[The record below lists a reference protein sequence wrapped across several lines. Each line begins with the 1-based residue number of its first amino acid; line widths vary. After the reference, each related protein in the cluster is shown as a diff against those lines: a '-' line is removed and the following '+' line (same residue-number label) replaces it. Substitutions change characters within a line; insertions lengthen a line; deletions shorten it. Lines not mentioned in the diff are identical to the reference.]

1 VITSLYFTDC
11 YHFKKSQILLINYLK
26 MSNLSNIKKY
36 KSTCSYCGVG
46 CGVEVTDLGNG
57 KIHVEGDKDHPSSKG
72 MLCSKGMNLHYTV
85 NDKSDRLL
93 YPEMR
98 FNRNMPLQRVS
109 WDTALDRTA
118 AIFKTFIQKYGPDSV
133 GFYVSGQCSTEEYYI
148 INKLIKGFIG
158 SNNIDT
164 NSRLC
169 MSSAV
174 VGYKLTLG
182 EDSVPV
188 CYDDIELADCF
199 FVTGANPAWCHPII
213 WRRVEAHKAA
223 NPDVKIIVIDPRRT
237 QTASQADLHL
247 QIHPGT
253 DIVLTNIIGRILI
266 ENNWIDQD
274 FITNHTDGFEAYREQ
289 VFTRTLT
296 EAAEICGIS
305 ENDIQLAAK
314 YIYESKGFLSM
325 WTMGLNQSVVGVNKN
340 LSLID
345 LHLIMGRI
353 GKEGNGPF
361 SLTGQPNAMGGREV
375 GGLANMLP
383 AHRDLLNPAHREEVQ
398 AFWGGTKISDKPGFT
413 ATEMFQAL
421 ADGRMKAIWIVTTN
435 PMVSLPDLNMVEK
448 GLQNAKFVV
457 VQDISNRSDTV
468 KYADVVLPAAAW
480 AEKDSVF
487 TNSERRITL
496 LPKVIDA
503 PGEAL
508 DDTEIIK
515 RFAEKMGFGQSF
527 NYLNNSEIYDEHV
540 QSTKG
545 TNIDIS
551 GVSYEYLRENRSY
564 QWGRFDVRDSMF
576 DARNNESPTPNIEH
590 RTSNIETKRLFTDH
604 KFYTPNQRAKIHA
617 VPDENLSEKLSEDFP
632 LILTTGRIRDQWHTM
647 TKTGKVNKLNQHIA
661 QPYIE
666 IHPNDAEERNL
677 SDNQLVIIENR
688 RGNTTVKIK
697 ITTDVKQGVCF
708 MPMHFGKILGKDFGR
723 TNNLTNTLLD
733 PRSKEPDFKYSAVQV
748 RAYVKPVEKIVII
761 GAGSAGLGFINSYRQ
776 VNKTDEIHV
785 FSKEIYPFYNRVM
798 LPDYI
803 SGAQNWEQLVKL
815 REDQFSEAN
824 IQVHKGLEI
833 VNIDKKHKIIID
845 SEGNEHT
852 YDRLILGMGSRAF
865 MPPSVPK
872 IPGIFNM
879 RSRLDADSMK
889 PFFTPS
895 HQGEGRDGVFTP
907 KALIVGGGLLG
918 LELAASLREI
928 NVQVTIVQRISRFM
942 DRQLDQLGSDLLHE
956 EIVNLGIDVYYNDEV
971 AVFCGTDKL
980 EGVRLKSGRKI
991 EAQVAVFAIGTSP
1004 NVEIARAA
1012 GLEVNRG
1019 VVVNDYLQTS
1029 DPDIFAAGEIAQW
1042 RGEMWGITAAAEQQA
1057 DVIAKYIAGDWANY
1071 YKGSLSVNIM
1081 KIQGVQLC
1089 SMGMIETPKSSDYEE
1104 ITFIDKA
1111 KRYYKKCIIH
1121 NDKLVGATLI
1131 GDKSEFLE
1139 FKDLIANGI
1148 ELSDKR
1154 LELLRSG
1161 KKADPVMGKLVC
1173 SCNNVG
1179 EGNLKSCIAS
1189 GCKDFTAL
1197 CTQTGAGTGCGSCRP
1212 EVRAILESALV
1223 VGQESLLSDVAG

>member
-1 VITSLYFTDC
+1 
-11 YHFKKSQILLINYLK
+11 
-26 MSNLSNIKKY
+26 MSNSSNDKKF

-46 CGVEVTDLGNG
+46 CGVEITDLGNG
-57 KIHVEGDKDHPSSKG
+57 KIQVEGDKDHPSSKG

-85 NDKSDRLL
+85 NDTSDRLL

-148 INKLIKGFIG
+148 VNKLIKGFIG

-188 CYDDIELADCF
+188 CYNDIELADCF

-213 WRRVEAHKAA
+213 WRRVEAHKQA
-223 NPDVKIIVIDPRRT
+223 NPNVKIIVIDPRRT

-247 QIHPGT
+247 QLTPGT

-274 FITNHTDGFEAYREQ
+274 FIINHTDGFGAYREQ

-296 EAAEICGIS
+296 EAAAICGLP
-305 ENDIQLAAK
+305 ENDILLATQ

-345 LHLIMGRI
+345 LHLITGRI

-375 GGLANMLP
+375 GGLSNMLP

-398 AFWGGTKISDKPGFT
+398 AFWGGTKISDKPGFS

-421 ADGRMKAIWIVTTN
+421 ADGRMKAIWIITTN
-435 PMVSLPDLNMVEK
+435 PMVSLPDINMVEK

-457 VQDISNRSDTV
+457 IQDISNRSDTV

-496 LPKVIDA
+496 LPKVVNA

-508 DDTEIIK
+508 DDTEIIR
-515 RFAEKMGFGQSF
+515 RFAEKMGFGKSF
-527 NYLNNSEIYDEHV
+527 NYLNNSKIYDEHV
-540 QSTKG
+540 LSTKG

-551 GVSYEYLRENRSY
+551 GLSYEYLRANRSH
-564 QWGRFDVRDSMF
+564 QWGRKGEKNTGETEEGTKSVSV
-576 DARNNESPTPNIEH
+576 SPVSFP
-590 RTSNIETKRLFTDH
+590 RLFTDH

-617 VPDENLSEKLSEDFP
+617 VPDENLSEKLNEDFP

-647 TKTGKVNKLNQHIA
+647 TKTGKVSKLNQHIA
-661 QPYIE
+661 QPYVE
-666 IHPNDAEERNL
+666 IHPKDAE
-677 SDNQLVIIENR
+677 R
-688 RGNTTVKIK
+688 RGIKEGQVVEIETIRGKNQVKAQ
-697 ITTDVKQGVCF
+697 ITEDIREGVCF
-708 MPMHFGKILGKDFGR
+708 MPMHFGKILGSAFGR
-723 TNNLTNTLLD
+723 ANSLTNTLVD
-733 PRSKEPDFKYSAVQV
+733 ARSKEPDFKFSAVQI
-748 RAYVKPVEKIVII
+748 RPYVKPQEKIIII
-761 GAGSAGLGFINSYRQ
+761 GAGSAGLGFINSYRNLNQ
-776 VNKTDEIHV
+776 TDEIHV

-803 SGAQNWEQLVKL
+803 SGAQEWEQLVKL
-815 REDQFSEAN
+815 REDQFTEAN

-833 VNIDKKHKIIID
+833 VNIDRKNKVVVD
-845 SEGNEHT
+845 SDGNEHT

-879 RSRLDADSMK
+879 RSRLDADGIM
-889 PFFTPS
+889 PFMTQDNP
-895 HQGEGRDGVFTP
+895 H
-907 KALIVGGGLLG
+907 ALIVGGGLLG

-942 DRQLDQLGSDLLHE
+942 DRQLDQLGSDLLYE
-956 EIVNLGIDVYYNDEV
+956 EMLNLGIDIYFNDEV
-971 AVFCGTDKL
+971 AAFYGTDKF

-1057 DVIAKYIAGDWANY
+1057 DTIAKYIAGDWASY
-1071 YKGSLSVNIM
+1071 YQGSLSVNIM

-1089 SMGMIETPKSSDYEE
+1089 SMGMIETPKSPDYEE

-1121 NDKLVGATLI
+1121 NDKLVGAILI

-1139 FKDLIANGI
+1139 FKDLIAKGI

-1179 EGNLKSCIAS
+1179 EGNLKICISS
-1189 GCKDFTAL
+1189 GCRDFTSL
-1197 CTQTGAGTGCGSCRP
+1197 CSQTGAGMGCGSCRP
-1212 EVRAILESALV
+1212 EVRVILENALKEELIQV
-1223 VGQESLLSDVAG
+1223 

>member
-1 VITSLYFTDC
+1 MTKTV
-11 YHFKKSQILLINYLK
+11 
-26 MSNLSNIKKY
+26 NLKKY

-46 CGVEVTDLGNG
+46 CGVEITDLGNG
-57 KIHVEGDKDHPSSKG
+57 KIHVEGDKDHPSNKG

-93 YPEMR
+93 FPQMR
-98 FNRNMPLQRVS
+98 FNRSMPLQRVS
-109 WDTALDRTA
+109 WDAALDRTA

-213 WRRVEAHKAA
+213 WRRVEAHKQV
-223 NPDVKIIVIDPRRT
+223 NPNVKIIVIDPRRT

-247 QIHPGT
+247 QINPGT

-289 VFTRTLT
+289 VFTKTLT
-296 EAAEICGIS
+296 EAAGICGVLTS
-305 ENDIQLAAK
+305 DIQLAAK
-314 YIYESKGFLSM
+314 YIHESKGFLSM

-345 LHLIMGRI
+345 LHLITGRI

-383 AHRDLLNPAHREEVQ
+383 AHRDLLNPTHREEVQ

-421 ADGRMKAIWIVTTN
+421 ADGHMKAIWIVTTN

-468 KYADVVLPAAAW
+468 KYADVVLPAATW
-480 AEKDSVF
+480 AEKNSVF
-487 TNSERRITL
+487 TNSERRITF

-515 RFAEKMGFGQSF
+515 RFAEKMGFGKSF

-540 QSTKG
+540 LSTKG

-551 GVSYEYLRENRSY
+551 GVSYEYLKENRSI
-564 QWGRFDVRDSMF
+564 QWPFFDVRNSML
-576 DARNNESPTPNIEH
+576 DVRSSQPKIEN
-590 RTSNIETKRLFTDH
+590 RTSNIGTERLFTDS

-617 VPDENLSEKLSEDFP
+617 VPDENLSEKLNEDFP

-666 IHPNDAEERNL
+666 IHPKDASARGIKEGQVVEIETIRGK
-677 SDNQLVIIENR
+677 NQ
-688 RGNTTVKIK
+688 VKAK
-697 ITTDVKQGVCF
+697 ITEDIKQGVCF
-708 MPMHFGKILGKDFGR
+708 MPMHFGKILGSAFGR
-723 TNNLTNTLLD
+723 TNSLTNTLVD
-733 PRSKEPDFKYSAVQV
+733 ARSKEPDFKFSAVQIKV
-748 RAYVKPVEKIVII
+748 YEKPVEKIIII
-761 GAGSAGLGFINSYRQ
+761 GAGSAGLGFINSYRNL
-776 VNKTDEIHV
+776 NKTDEIHV

-803 SGAQNWEQLVKL
+803 SGAQEWEQLVKL
-815 REDQFSEAN
+815 REDQFTEAN
-824 IQVHKGLEI
+824 ILVHKGLEI
-833 VNIDKKHKIIID
+833 VNIDRKNKVVID
-845 SEGNEHT
+845 SNGDEHT

-865 MPPSVPK
+865 MPPSVPR

-879 RSRLDADSMK
+879 RSRLDADSLM
-889 PFFTPS
+889 PFLTPS
-895 HQGEGRDGVFTP
+895 HQGKGRDGVFVP
-907 KALIVGGGLLG
+907 HALIVGGGLLG

-971 AVFCGTDKL
+971 AAFYGTEKF

-1004 NVEIARAA
+1004 NVEIARAC

-1042 RGEMWGITAAAEQQA
+1042 NGEMWGITAAAEQQA
-1057 DVIAKYIAGDWANY
+1057 DTIAKYIAGDWASY

-1121 NDKLVGATLI
+1121 NDKLVGAILI

-1179 EGNLKSCIAS
+1179 EGNLKSCISA

-1212 EVRAILESALV
+1212 EVRAILENALKEELV
-1223 VGQESLLSDVAG
+1223 EV

>member
-1 VITSLYFTDC
+1 M
-11 YHFKKSQILLINYLK
+11 
-26 MSNLSNIKKY
+26 MSNLGNNKKY

-46 CGVEVTDLGNG
+46 CGVDVIALGNG

-72 MLCSKGMNLHYTV
+72 MLCSKGINLHYTV

-182 EDSVPV
+182 EDCVPV

-253 DIVLTNIIGRILI
+253 DIALTNIIGRILI

-289 VFTRTLT
+289 IFTRTLT
-296 EAAEICGIS
+296 EASEICGVSVEDIS
-305 ENDIQLAAK
+305 LAAQ

-345 LHLIMGRI
+345 LHLITGKI
-353 GKEGNGPF
+353 GKEGSGPF

-375 GGLANMLP
+375 GGLSNMLP

-496 LPKVIDA
+496 LPKVVDA

-515 RFAEKMGFGQSF
+515 RFAKKMGFADSF
-527 NYLNNSEIYDEHV
+527 NYLNNSEIYDEHCR
-540 QSTKG
+540 STKG

-551 GVSYEYLRENRSY
+551 GLSYEYLKENRSY
-564 QWGRFDVRDSMF
+564 QWGMKGGK
-576 DARNNESPTPNIEH
+576 
-590 RTSNIETKRLFTDH
+590 ETGEMQEGKNGEDFFPFSLPPVSFPRLFLDH

-617 VPDENLSEKLSEDFP
+617 VPDQNNSEPINEDFP
-632 LILTTGRIRDQWHTM
+632 LIMTTGRIRDQWHTM

-666 IHPNDAEERNL
+666 INPADAKERQL
-677 SDNQLVIIENR
+677 IDNQLVVIINR
-688 RGNTTVKIK
+688 RGNATVKIK
-697 ITTDVKQGVCF
+697 ITTDVKPGVCF

-723 TNNLTNTLLD
+723 CNNLTNTLVD
-733 PRSKEPDFKYSAVQV
+733 PRSKEPDFKFSAVQI
-748 RAYVKPVEKIVII
+748 RAYIKPAEKIVII

-776 VNKTDEIHV
+776 LNKTDEIHV

-803 SGAQNWEQLVKL
+803 SGAQDWEQLVKL
-815 REDQFSEAN
+815 REDQFAEAN
-824 IQVHKGLEI
+824 IQVHKGIEI
-833 VNIDKKHKIIID
+833 LNIDRKNKVVID
-845 SEGNEHT
+845 SEGQEHT
-852 YDRLILGMGSRAF
+852 YDRLVLGMGSRAF

-879 RSRLDADSMK
+879 RSRLDADSLM
-889 PFFTPS
+889 PFLTPS
-895 HQGEGRDGVFTP
+895 PFGDSTEQDFHSTSEP
-907 KALIVGGGLLG
+907 HALIVGGGLLG

-928 NVQVTIVQRISRFM
+928 DVQVTIIQRISRFM

-971 AVFCGTDKL
+971 AAYYGTDKF

-991 EAQVAVFAIGTSP
+991 DAQVAVFAIGTSP

-1057 DVIAKYIAGDWANY
+1057 DVIAKYIAGDWSSY

-1104 ITFIDKA
+1104 IIFIDKA

-1131 GDKSEFLE
+1131 GDKTEFLE

-1179 EGNLKSCIAS
+1179 EGNLKSCISS
-1189 GCKDFTAL
+1189 GCKDFTTL
-1197 CTQTGAGTGCGSCRP
+1197 CSQTGAGTGCGSCRP
-1212 EVRAILESALV
+1212 EVRVILENALAEELV
-1223 VGQESLLSDVAG
+1223 VA

>member
-1 VITSLYFTDC
+1 MSS
-11 YHFKKSQILLINYLK
+11 K
-26 MSNLSNIKKY
+26 SNLKKY

-57 KIHVEGDKDHPSSKG
+57 RLHLEGDKDHPSSKG

-85 NDKSDRLL
+85 MDQSDRLL

-133 GFYVSGQCSTEEYYI
+133 GFYVSGQCLTEEYYV

-213 WRRVEAHKAA
+213 WRRVEAHKQA
-223 NPDVKIIVIDPRRT
+223 NPNVKIIVVDPRRT

-253 DIVLTNIIGRILI
+253 DITLTNAIGRVLI
-266 ENNWIDQD
+266 EKKWIDQD
-274 FITNHTDGFEAYREQ
+274 FITNNTEGFEAYQTQ
-289 VFTRTLT
+289 VMQKSLV
-296 EAAEICGIS
+296 EAAEICGITP
-305 ENDIQLAAK
+305 EEITLAAQ
-314 YIYESKGFLSM
+314 YIHESKGFLSM
-325 WTMGLNQSVVGVNKN
+325 WTMGLNQSVIGVNKN

-345 LHLIMGRI
+345 LHLITGKIGR
-353 GKEGNGPF
+353 EGNGPF

-383 AHRDLLNPAHREEVQ
+383 AHRDLLNLAHRDEVQ
-398 AFWGGTKISDKPGFT
+398 TFWGGTKISDKPGFS
-413 ATEMFQAL
+413 ATEMFEAL
-421 ADGRMKAIWIVTTN
+421 ADGRMKAIWVVCTN
-435 PMVSLPDLNMVEK
+435 PLVSMPDVTLVEK
-448 GLQNAKFVV
+448 ALEKAKFVV
-457 VQDISNRSDTV
+457 VQDISNRSDTI

-480 AEKDSVF
+480 LEKEGTM
-487 TNSERRITL
+487 TNSERRITH
-496 LPKVIDA
+496 LPKVLDA
-503 PGEAL
+503 PGEAKS
-508 DDTEIIK
+508 DTEIINL
-515 RFAEKMGFGQSF
+515 FANKMGFGEAFDYTS
-527 NYLNNSEIYDEHV
+527 LSEVYDEHCR
-540 QSTKG
+540 STKG

-551 GVSYEYLRENRSY
+551 GLNYEVLKENRSI
-564 QWGRFDVRDSMF
+564 QWPYP
-576 DARNNESPTPNIEH
+576 ANAESVEKSFKESGT
-590 RTSNIETKRLFTDH
+590 RRLFTDG
-604 KFYTPNQRAKIHA
+604 KFYTLNQKAKIHA
-617 VPDENLSEKLSEDFP
+617 VPDENHSESLNEDFP
-632 LILTTGRIRDQWHTM
+632 LVMTTGRIRDQWHTM

-661 QPYIE
+661 QPYLE
-666 IHPNDAEERNL
+666 IHPEDAQERQI
-677 SDNQLVIIENR
+677 SDNQIVEIVGR
-688 RGNTTVKIK
+688 RGKAQVKAK
-697 ITTDVKQGVCF
+697 VTTDVKKGVCF
-708 MPMHFGKILGKDFGR
+708 MPMHFGRILGSDFGR
-723 TNNLTNTLLD
+723 TNNLTNSLYD
-733 PRSKEPDFKYSAVQV
+733 PRSKEPDFKFTAVEV
-748 RAYVKPVEKIVII
+748 RAYVKPQEKIIII
-761 GAGSAGLGFINSYRQ
+761 GAGSAGLGFIKSYRELNQ
-776 VNKTDEIHV
+776 TDEIHV

-803 SGAQNWEQLVKL
+803 SGAQDWSQLVKL
-815 REDQFSEAN
+815 REDQFIESN
-824 IQVHKGLEI
+824 IIVHKGIEV
-833 VNIDKKHKIIID
+833 VNIDRKNKTIVD

-865 MPPSVPK
+865 MPPSIPK

-879 RSRLDADSMK
+879 RSRIDADSLM
-889 PFFTPS
+889 PFLKQDNP
-895 HQGEGRDGVFTP
+895 H
-907 KALIVGGGLLG
+907 ALIVGGGLLG

-928 NVQVTIVQRISRFM
+928 NVKVTIVQRISRFM
-942 DRQLDQLGSDLLHE
+942 DRQLDPLGSELLTE
-956 EIVNLGIDVYYNDEV
+956 EILNLGIDVYFNDEV
-971 AVFCGTDKL
+971 SAFYGTDNF

-991 EAQVAVFAIGTSP
+991 DAQVAVFAIGTSP

-1012 GLEVNRG
+1012 GIEVNRG

-1029 DPDIFAAGEIAQW
+1029 DESIFAAGEIAQW
-1042 RGEMWGITAAAEQQA
+1042 RGQMWGITAAAEQQA
-1057 DVIAKYIAGDWANY
+1057 DIIAKYIAGDFASY
-1071 YKGSLSVNIM
+1071 YKGSLSMNIM

-1089 SMGMIETPKSSDYEE
+1089 SLGMIDTPKSPDYEE
-1104 ITFIDKA
+1104 IIFIDKA

-1121 NDKLVGATLI
+1121 NDKLVGAILI

-1179 EGNLKSCIAS
+1179 EGNLKSTIAS

-1197 CTQTGAGTGCGSCRP
+1197 CSQTGAGMGCGSCRP
-1212 EVRAILESALV
+1212 EVRAILENALKEALV
-1223 VGQESLLSDVAG
+1223 EA

>member
-1 VITSLYFTDC
+1 
-11 YHFKKSQILLINYLK
+11 
-26 MSNLSNIKKY
+26 MSNLSYVKKY

-46 CGVEVTDLGNG
+46 CGVEITDLGNG

-109 WDTALDRTA
+109 WDAALDRTA

-213 WRRVEAHKAA
+213 WRRVEAHKQA
-223 NPDVKIIVIDPRRT
+223 NPNVKIIVIDPRRT

-247 QIHPGT
+247 QINPGT

-274 FITNHTDGFEAYREQ
+274 FIANHTDGFEAYREQ

-305 ENDIQLAAK
+305 ANDIQLAAK

-345 LHLIMGRI
+345 LHLITGRI

-435 PMVSLPDLNMVEK
+435 PMVSLPDINMVEK

-515 RFAEKMGFGQSF
+515 RFAEKMGFGESF
-527 NYLNNSEIYDEHV
+527 NYLTNSEIYDEHV
-540 QSTKG
+540 LSTKG

-551 GVSYEYLRENRSY
+551 GISYEYLKENRSI
-564 QWGRFDVRDSMF
+564 QWPFVDVRNSILDVGSS
-576 DARNNESPTPNIEH
+576 ESKIEN
-590 RTSNIETKRLFTDH
+590 RKSKIGTERLFSDH

-617 VPDENLSEKLSEDFP
+617 VPDENLSEKLNEDFP

-666 IHPNDAEERNL
+666 IHPKDAAARGIKEGQVIEVETIRGK
-677 SDNQLVIIENR
+677 NQ
-688 RGNTTVKIK
+688 VKAQ
-697 ITTDVKQGVCF
+697 ITEDIKQGVCF
-708 MPMHFGKILGKDFGR
+708 MPMHFGKILGNAFGR
-723 TNNLTNTLLD
+723 ANSLTNTLVD
-733 PRSKEPDFKYSAVQV
+733 ARSKEPDFKFSAVQI
-748 RAYVKPVEKIVII
+748 RPYIKPVEKIIII

-776 VNKTDEIHV
+776 LNKTDEIHV

-803 SGAQNWEQLVKL
+803 SGAQEWEQLVKL
-815 REDQFSEAN
+815 REDQFTEAN
-824 IQVHKGLEI
+824 ILVHKGLEI
-833 VNIDKKHKIIID
+833 VNIDKKNKVVID
-845 SEGNEHT
+845 SNGDEHT

-879 RSRLDADSMK
+879 RSRLDADSLM
-889 PFFTPS
+889 PFLFPS
-895 HQGEGRDGVFTP
+895 PNGEGQGGVKP
-907 KALIVGGGLLG
+907 HALIVGGGLLG

-956 EIVNLGIDVYYNDEV
+956 EIVNLDIDVYYNDEV
-971 AVFCGTDKL
+971 AAFYGTDKF

-1004 NVEIARAA
+1004 NVEIARTA

-1057 DVIAKYIAGDWANY
+1057 DTIAKYIAGDWASY

-1089 SMGMIETPKSSDYEE
+1089 SMGMTETPKSSDYEE

-1121 NDKLVGATLI
+1121 NDKLVGAILI

-1179 EGNLKSCIAS
+1179 EGNLKTCIS
-1189 GCKDFTAL
+1189 NGCKDFTAL

-1212 EVRAILESALV
+1212 EVRAILENMLKEELV
-1223 VGQESLLSDVAG
+1223 EV

>member
-1 VITSLYFTDC
+1 
-11 YHFKKSQILLINYLK
+11 
-26 MSNLSNIKKY
+26 MSNLGNLKKY

-109 WDTALDRTA
+109 WDMALDRTA

-213 WRRVEAHKAA
+213 WRRVEAHKLA
-223 NPDVKIIVIDPRRT
+223 NPEVKIIVIDPRRT
-237 QTASQADLHL
+237 QTATQADLHL
-247 QIHPGT
+247 QLNPGT

-296 EAAEICGIS
+296 EASETCGVSVADIS
-305 ENDIQLAAK
+305 LAAQ
-314 YIYESKGFLSM
+314 YIHESKGFLSM

-345 LHLIMGRI
+345 LHLITGKI
-353 GKEGNGPF
+353 GKEGSGPF

-383 AHRDLLNPAHREEVQ
+383 AHRDLLNPAHREEIQ
-398 AFWGGTKISDKPGFT
+398 AFWGGTQISDKPGFS

-468 KYADVVLPAAAW
+468 RYADVVLPAAAW
-480 AEKDSVF
+480 AEKDAVF

-496 LPKVIDA
+496 LPKIVDA

-515 RFAEKMGFGQSF
+515 RFAQKMGFEESF

-540 QSTKG
+540 RSTKG

-551 GVSYEYLRENRSY
+551 GLSYDVLREKRSF
-564 QWGRFDVRDSMF
+564 QWGIAPQPQEREFKLDSQ
-576 DARNNESPTPNIEH
+576 APPSEAGGAA
-590 RTSNIETKRLFTDH
+590 RLFLDH
-604 KFYTPNQRAKIHA
+604 QFYTPNQRAKIHA
-617 VPDENLSEKLSEDFP
+617 VPDQNQSEPINEDFP
-632 LILTTGRIRDQWHTM
+632 LVMTTGRIRDQWHTM

-666 IHPNDAEERNL
+666 INPADAQERQL
-677 SDNQLVIIENR
+677 IDNQIVIIENR
-688 RGNTTVKIK
+688 RGNATVKIK
-697 ITTDVKQGVCF
+697 ITTDVKPGICF

-723 TNNLTNTLLD
+723 ANNLTNTLVD
-733 PRSKEPDFKYSAVQV
+733 PRSKEPDFKFSAVQIY
-748 RAYVKPVEKIVII
+748 AYVKPVEKIIII

-776 VNKTDEIHV
+776 LNKTDEIHV

-803 SGAQNWEQLVKL
+803 SGVQEWEQLVKL
-815 REDQFSEAN
+815 REDQFIEAN

-833 VNIDKKHKIIID
+833 VNIDRKHKVVID
-845 SEGNEHT
+845 SEGQEHS

-879 RSRLDADSMK
+879 RSRLDADSIK
-889 PFFTPS
+889 PFMNQENP
-895 HQGEGRDGVFTP
+895 H
-907 KALIVGGGLLG
+907 ALIVGGGLLG

-928 NVQVTIVQRISRFM
+928 NVNVTIVQRISRFM

-971 AVFCGTDKL
+971 AAFYGTDKF

-991 EAQVAVFAIGTSP
+991 DAQVAVFAIGTSP

-1042 RGEMWGITAAAEQQA
+1042 NGEMWGITAAAEQQA
-1057 DVIAKYIAGDWANY
+1057 DIIAKYIAGDWSSY

-1089 SMGMIETPKSSDYEE
+1089 SMGMIETPKSSEYEE

-1179 EGNLKSCIAS
+1179 EGNLKSCIAG
-1189 GCKDFTAL
+1189 GCKDFNAL

-1212 EVRAILESALV
+1212 EVRVILENALV
-1223 VGQESLLSDVAG
+1223 GELVVA